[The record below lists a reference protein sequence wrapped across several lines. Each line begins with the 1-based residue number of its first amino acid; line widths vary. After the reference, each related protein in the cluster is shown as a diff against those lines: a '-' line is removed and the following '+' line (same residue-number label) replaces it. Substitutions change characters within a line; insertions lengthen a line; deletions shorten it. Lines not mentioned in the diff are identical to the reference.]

1 MTRTMSE
8 TTIKRGRLA
17 EVAAAYGGDEA
28 RAPHGKISISLPSE
42 LIDQIRST
50 AAESGLS
57 VSAVIAAALRS
68 TIASAEQA
76 NLDAALEAQNEENL
90 DWANAYLPIA
100 TRLLSEVE
108 W

>member
-1 MTRTMSE
+1 MSK

-17 EVAAAYGGDEA
+17 EVAAAYGVDEA

-42 LIDQIRST
+42 LIDQVRST

-68 TIASAEQA
+68 TIASAEQT
-76 NLDAALEAQNEENL
+76 NLDAALEAQNDENL
-90 DWANAYLPIA
+90 DWASAYLPIA
-100 TRLLSEVE
+100 SRLWSGVE

>member
-1 MTRTMSE
+1 MSE

-17 EVAAAYGGDEA
+17 EVAAAYGVDEA

-57 VSAVIAAALRS
+57 VSAVIAGALRS

-100 TRLLSEVE
+100 TRLWSEVE